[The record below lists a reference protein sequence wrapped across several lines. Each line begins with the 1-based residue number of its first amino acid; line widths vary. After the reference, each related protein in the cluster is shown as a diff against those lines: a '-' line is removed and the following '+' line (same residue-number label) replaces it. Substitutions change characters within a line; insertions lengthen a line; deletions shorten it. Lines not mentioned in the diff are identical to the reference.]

1 MTVGYK
7 YGEYK
12 SILFPKLPAQPG
24 SSLPL
29 CAWRTTCCSG
39 APAQLEAQAAPQAQS
54 EPFTKPEVYF
64 CSQPIHITLILSLH
78 SASLPLY
85 SIFCII
91 ISLISRTKLWAVPYT
106 VGIIKYLL
114 SLFGYINQLLRSKRE
129 SRKIYWNAHVQLER
143 KNGKPHIPT

>member
-1 MTVGYK
+1 MTEGYK
-7 YGEYK
+7 CGEYK
-12 SILFPKLPAQPG
+12 SVLFPKQPAQPR
-24 SSLPL
+24 SSLLL
-29 CAWRTTCCSG
+29 CARPTACCSG
-39 APAQLEAQAAPQAQS
+39 APAQMEARAAPQPQS

-64 CSQPIHITLILSLH
+64 WSQPIHITLILSLH

-91 ISLISRTKLWAVPYT
+91 ISLISRTRLWAVPYT

-114 SLFGYINQLLRSKRE
+114 NLFGYINQLLRSKRE
-129 SRKIYWNAHVQLER
+129 SRNIYWNAHVQLER